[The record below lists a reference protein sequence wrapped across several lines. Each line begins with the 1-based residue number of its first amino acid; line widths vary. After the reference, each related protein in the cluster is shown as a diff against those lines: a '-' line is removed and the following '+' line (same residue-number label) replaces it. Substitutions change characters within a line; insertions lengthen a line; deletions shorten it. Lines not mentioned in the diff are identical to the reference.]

1 MSNISNNEP
10 EKPFGISLPV
20 AAAPSVDPTTGLL
33 PDGSHPS
40 TPGVPFI
47 PSAPAPQE
55 APTKATKA
63 IVGTVVI
70 AVGTGLEAAATALP
84 SPWDGYVQ
92 GAVAILTIVAG
103 FFGIY
108 IPANKPK

>member
-1 MSNISNNEP
+1 M
-10 EKPFGISLPV
+10 GIADDFKSM
-20 AAAPSVDPTTGLL
+20 PTIG
-33 PDGSHPS
+33 DSMS
-40 TPGVPFI
+40 TPNNGDHPVTPGFAPI

-63 IVGTVVI
+63 IWGTVIVAI
-70 AVGTGLEAAATALP
+70 SMGLAGAATVLP
-84 SPWDGYVQ
+84 SPWDGYAQ
-92 GAVAILTIVAG
+92 AAVSVIGIVAA